1 MSVGRWS
8 PHVRVATQIASI
20 VQLGVLRFDGLTVT
34 GANRDDNRV
43 PASGERSV
51 MTTEAPELASRVTM
65 VRTMYRRMGIDP
77 TKTRPSSEALL
88 RRVRK
93 GQPLPRINSLVDV
106 CNRCS
111 LEVQLSY
118 GLYDADAI
126 AGAIEFRFG
135 QTGDEYAGIRKSV
148 VHLAGRPALFDELGP
163 FGNPTS
169 DSTRTMVTTATTRA
183 LVVVYAPRALLAD
196 QLGDVLARTAVR
208 VSHVAG
214 GVEQGRWV
222 LGKDKAR

>member
-1 MSVGRWS
+1 M
-8 PHVRVATQIASI
+8 VRVATQIASI
-20 VQLGVLRFDGLTVT
+20 VQLGMLRFDGLTVT
-34 GANRDDNRV
+34 GANRDDNR
-43 PASGERSV
+43 ALTSGERSV
-51 MTTEAPELASRVTM
+51 MTTEVPGLASRVTM
-65 VRTMYRRMGIDP
+65 VRAMYRRMGIDP

-111 LEVQLSY
+111 LEVQLLY

-126 AGAIEFRFG
+126 VGAIEFRYG

-148 VHLAGRPALFDELGP
+148 VHLADRP
-163 FGNPTS
+163 
-169 DSTRTMVTTATTRA
+169 A
-183 LVVVYAPRALLAD
+183 LVVVYAPLALPAD

-222 LGKDKAR
+222 LGKDKAH